1 MPPWGAQGS
10 SRPRSLRGHRQHGPR
25 GPVAERGLLPGGSR
39 CRVLMNSDLQPLR
52 PADPSPCL
60 RGCGPSNRSPERCT
74 RKPYRRP
81 KLEKPRGLLSEVK
94 QVPHLCETIRSQ
106 SPTATGSCPPPNPSR
121 GGGQLQ
127 PPKIPRFSFSFSP
140 TSLLPPSS

>member
-1 MPPWGAQGS
+1 MPCPHELGPPATAS
-10 SRPRSLRGHRQHGPR
+10 SRSLALPEGPWTLEPFPRKDAL
-25 GPVAERGLLPGGSR
+25 
-39 CRVLMNSDLQPLR
+39 
-52 PADPSPCL
+52 
-60 RGCGPSNRSPERCT
+60 

-140 TSLLPPSS
+140 TSLLLKKNKTQPMLTLDPSFSLQTAPRFLT